1 MRFSNWDLYSDSYP
15 DLKSEDPAD
24 PEPDPD
30 PRINVTRSRIR
41 IRIINLS
48 MVGSGSRIRICISS
62 RITDHIGFQDP
73 FASFHMIQDPTLDHM
88 IRVSLGRGLRAFME
102 TRVIGGVYSD

>member
-1 MRFSNWDLYSDSYP
+1 MLDELKARLHLFKVKSVRFSKWDLYSDPYP

-41 IRIINLS
+41 ILIINFS
-48 MVGSGSRIRICISS
+48 MVGSGSRIMICISS
-62 RITDHIGFQDP
+62 RVTDHIGSQDP
-73 FASFHMIQDPTLDHM
+73 FT
-88 IRVSLGRGLRAFME
+88 SLGSKIRLR
-102 TRVIGGVYSD
+102 II